1 MTQKIEVDTKTFVRF
16 WLVLLGLALLGLFLW
31 KAMVGLVIVGVAA
44 FLAIAI
50 HPLAKWIDTADRK
63 KSRPALSA
71 ILAVLMVLLG
81 LTFVFATVGPVVVNE
96 TSRFVSQMP
105 ETFNQVAKNWN
116 GINHIGQVI
125 GIPDLQTQ
133 ISKWL
138 NRVSNK
144 VLSDLSGTVI
154 ASVGTVANLLTGT
167 ILVIVLTTFFLLE
180 GPTLL
185 DKLWKILADRNA
197 KKAKVAQRLAEKM
210 AEVIAKYVSGQMSV
224 ALLDGA
230 MTVFAVFVMALIF
243 NFSPGLAFPMGL
255 ITAVFYMVPMFG
267 AIIGCA
273 LVSILLF
280 FSAPIAGLVFA
291 IYYAIY
297 QQIENNLIAPKV
309 QGNALKLPPLIVLI
323 AITIGMYMFGLV
335 GAIIAIPIA
344 GCIKVLIDEYPNI
357 KALK

>member
-31 KAMVGLVIVGVAA
+31 RAMVGLIIVGVAA

-63 KSRPALSA
+63 KQRPALSA
-71 ILAVLMVLLG
+71 VLAVLIVLSG
-81 LTFVFATVGPVVVNE
+81 LTFIFATIGPVVVNE
-96 TSRFVSQMP
+96 TSRFASQMP
-105 ETFNQVAKNWN
+105 ETFDQVAKNWS
-116 GINHIGQVI
+116 GINQLGQAI
-125 GIPDLQTQ
+125 GIPNLQMQ
-133 ISKWL
+133 ISEWL
-138 NRVSNK
+138 NGVSSK

-154 ASVGTVANLLTGT
+154 ASVGTIANLLTGT
-167 ILVIVLTTFFLLE
+167 ILVIVLTMFFLLE

-185 DKLWKILADRNA
+185 QKLWQILASRDA

-210 AEVIAKYVSGQMSV
+210 AAVIAKYVSGQMSV

-230 MTVFAVFVMALIF
+230 MTVFAVFVIALIF
-243 NFSPGLAFPMGL
+243 GFSPGLAFPMGL

-267 AIIGCA
+267 AIIGCI

-280 FSAPIAGLVFA
+280 FSMPIAGLVFA

-309 QGNALKLPPLIVLI
+309 QGDALKLPPLIVLI
-323 AITIGMYMFGLV
+323 AITIGMYMFGLI

-344 GCIKVLIDEYPNI
+344 GCIKVLIDEYPAI
-357 KALK
+357 KSLK